1 MLKKLKLI
9 INTLDKKN
17 RFYFYLLI
25 GFIFISSI
33 FDAIGIISILPFLTL
48 LLNTELVET
57 NQYLNKIFTL
67 VDLPIDNFILLTGV
81 FYLAIVLIGIFVRFV
96 SKFLIEIFSR
106 NVLYDTSNKVYKL
119 YLFKPYKFHLFNN
132 KAYLAQKTTH
142 YVETLIAGVLVPALL
157 IYNLSLNLLL
167 IILISSIFEP
177 IIPLTIIIFMGVY
190 YLFFFKKASKK
201 VEKSGNKYSKFNQ
214 EFSKLL
220 IDSFSIIRQIRL
232 NFKESYFLK
241 KFSDLAKG
249 YRNANITQY
258 IYSNIPI
265 LIIDSFVY
273 LVISI
278 IALSVYFLSDNYQT
292 YIPLIIFTL
301 VAARRIIPASQEI
314 YSQILQIN
322 FHEKMNSKIINDIK
336 DLVKEN
342 SNRIKDKKI
351 ILDKK
356 LKFKKE
362 ISFRNTKFSYTKK
375 SKKFLFNLSIKRGEF
390 IGIIGKSGNGKS
402 TFINL
407 LCGFLKPI
415 SGEIK
420 IDGKILDQGNLRAWQ
435 NKISYVPQEVY
446 LFDGSIE
453 KNILIENTN
462 EINSKKIK
470 NLKKI
475 LKLKFNFQDKPS
487 REMKFQIGKQGLN
500 LSGGQRQ
507 KISIAR
513 SLSKDPEIIVF
524 DEATN
529 SLDSENENYIINNI
543 RKFYS
548 NCTFIFATHR
558 TEILKKCDKI
568 VFFENGKIKNCYE
581 YGEFKKVQQ
590 KLLKSI
596 EKK

>member
-1 MLKKLKLI
+1 
-9 INTLDKKN
+9 
-17 RFYFYLLI
+17 
-25 GFIFISSI
+25 
-33 FDAIGIISILPFLTL
+33 
-48 LLNTELVET
+48 
-57 NQYLNKIFTL
+57 
-67 VDLPIDNFILLTGV
+67 
-81 FYLAIVLIGIFVRFV
+81 
-96 SKFLIEIFSR
+96 
-106 NVLYDTSNKVYKL
+106 
-119 YLFKPYKFHLFNN
+119 
-132 KAYLAQKTTH
+132 
-142 YVETLIAGVLVPALL
+142 
-157 IYNLSLNLLL
+157 
-167 IILISSIFEP
+167 
-177 IIPLTIIIFMGVY
+177 MGVY

-375 SKKFLFNLSIKRGEF
+375 SKKFLFNLSIKRVEF